1 MTSGFSGRPSAIPAA
16 RGCLLALSLAAG
28 GLAADPACPE
38 FADPHAIVVEARPGD
53 DLAEVVEKAASGTT
67 ILLAPGTYK
76 VPEMIQF
83 TRADVTLRS
92 RTGKREDA
100 ILDGNNGSGALD
112 PSRFTPEILAVR
124 ASNVALADI
133 TVRHARDHAV
143 HVHPPEGAS
152 ITGFL
157 MHNVRIH
164 DTGQQ
169 LVKVNSNGGTQPGW
183 ADSGTVRCSLL
194 EFVDNSVMEPWD
206 AGGFY
211 TGGIDVHGGR
221 DWRVAHNVF
230 RNIQRDGELMEHA
243 VHFWTKSRGTV
254 VENNRFENVYR
265 AIGFGM
271 KTSASGP
278 TRKYPD
284 GEGDSPYLDH
294 IGGVIRNN
302 VIWNAE
308 GVRLESG
315 IELINAKGVEVYH
328 NTVYSVDPPF
338 SGIEYRF
345 PNTSVIVKNNLLG
358 HRLMRRDN
366 ASAEAAGNYE
376 NAPASAFVDA
386 AKGDLR
392 LALAGLPSLFD
403 KAVKLEAGKAGLDM
417 AGRERDAA
425 PDIGAYERGALN
437 SIRPGRARTGMR
449 AGIEWFLPSD
459 PGPAQ
464 RRHASILWAVPGTVR
479 THDASG
485 RSHALPSGP
494 DRAVDSESA
503 GFRR

>member
-1 MTSGFSGRPSAIPAA
+1 MTGFKSFPSSGILGRRPVRVACLAVRASA
-16 RGCLLALSLAAG
+16 CLLLAGAA
-28 GLAADPACPE
+28 GLAADPACPD
-38 FADPHAIVVEARPGD
+38 FADPHTAVVEAKPGD
-53 DLAEVVEKAASGTT
+53 DLAEVVEMAASGTT
-67 ILLAPGTYK
+67 ILLAAGTYK

-83 TRADVTLRS
+83 TRPDVTLRS
-92 RTGKREDA
+92 KTGKRGDV

-112 PSRFTPEILAVR
+112 PGRFTPEILAVR
-124 ASNVALADI
+124 ASNVTLADI
-133 TVRHARDHAV
+133 TVRYARDHAV
-143 HVHPPEGAS
+143 HVHPPRGAS

-169 LVKVNSNGGTQPGW
+169 LVKVNSNGESPPGW
-183 ADSGTVRCSLL
+183 ADKGTVRCSLL

-211 TGGIDVHGGR
+211 TGGIDVHGGQ
-221 DWRVAHNVF
+221 DWRVAHNFF
-230 RNIQRDGELMEHA
+230 RDIQRDGELMEHA

-284 GEGDSPYLDH
+284 GEGDSPYFDH
-294 IGGVIRNN
+294 LGGVIRNN

-308 GVRLESG
+308 GIHLESG
-315 IELINAKGVEVYH
+315 IELINVKGAEVYH
-328 NTVYSVDPPF
+328 NTVYSADPPF

-345 PNTSVIVKNNLLG
+345 PNTTVTVKNNLLG

-366 ASAEAAGNYE
+366 ASAETAGNYE
-376 NAPASAFVDA
+376 NAPAAAFVDA

-392 LALAGLPSLFD
+392 LAPGGLAALFD

-437 SIRPGRARTGMR
+437 SIFPGRTRAGMR
-449 AGIEWFLPSD
+449 EGIGWFLPFG
-459 PGPAQ
+459 PGTAE
-464 RRHASILWAVPGTVR
+464 RRHASPLWARPGSILA
-479 THDASG
+479 HDAAG
-485 RSHALPSGP
+485 RSHSH
-494 DRAVDSESA
+494 SA
-503 GFRR
+503 GR